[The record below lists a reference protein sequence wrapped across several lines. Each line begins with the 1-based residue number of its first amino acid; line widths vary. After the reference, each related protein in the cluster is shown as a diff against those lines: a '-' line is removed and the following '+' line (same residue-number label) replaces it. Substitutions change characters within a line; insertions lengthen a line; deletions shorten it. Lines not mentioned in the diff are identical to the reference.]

1 MWLLE
6 RSTVLMSGRSI
17 EKEVVAGELRLFCCC
32 ERRDKC
38 SRDLRCESSG
48 MEVRR
53 LLSRWRRATLGK
65 MLRELKLDRRLERK
79 ESVLR
84 EGQDLSLD
92 AGKFWSSL

>member
-1 MWLLE
+1 
-6 RSTVLMSGRSI
+6 
-17 EKEVVAGELRLFCCC
+17 
-32 ERRDKC
+32 
-38 SRDLRCESSG
+38 

-65 MLRELKLDRRLERK
+65 MLHELKIDRRLERK

-84 EGQDLSLD
+84 EEQDLSLD